1 METPK
6 RSKYVLG
13 ELFKMVQDS
22 GGNLGDYLTSGING
36 EIMSYAN
43 KAQGYIN
50 KVLRIIRSALAELK
64 ERLLLHYEK
73 V

>member
-1 METPK
+1 
-6 RSKYVLG
+6 
-13 ELFKMVQDS
+13 MVQDS

-50 KVLRIIRSALAELK
+50 KVLRIIRSALARVK
-64 ERLLLHYEK
+64 
-73 V
+73 